1 MSELERIG
9 EKLLLLDDY
18 AIIGHSMPDGDSIGS
33 ILALYLALSKKGK
46 KVTIIM
52 QDSLSTIYDYLP
64 GIEHFYRPD

>member
-1 MSELERIG
+1 MSGLERIG

-64 GIEHFYRPD
+64 GA

>member
-46 KVTIIM
+46 KSHYHNAGQLIHNI
-52 QDSLSTIYDYLP
+52 
-64 GIEHFYRPD
+64 

>member
-33 ILALYLALSKKGK
+33 ILALYLALRKKGK

-52 QDSLSTIYDYLP
+52 QDSLSQYMTIFP
-64 GIEHFYRPD
+64 E